1 MAKNSEPNRSAA
13 RLIDEIER
21 SRRRVSRN
29 LTNLRDELD
38 LPEKLRRSFRRQPA
52 VWIVG
57 AVTLGLILTAISG
70 RKKKVHVDA
79 KRGARSRSRLLE
91 TGFLLGA
98 LKVAATVVKPV
109 IVPFL
114 QQKVR
119 EFSRHGPATS
129 GR

>member
-13 RLIDEIER
+13 GLIDEIQR
-21 SRRRVSRN
+21 SRQRVSRN

-119 EFSRHGPATS
+119 EFSQHGPATS